1 MVYQKPVSE
10 KIYYG
15 WIVMAACFACAMM
28 VIGGTFYS
36 YQLFVL
42 PVTEEYGI
50 SRAAASYAYI
60 AMLISMAAWSPFI
73 GRLLDKF
80 NPRNVIVTGGIAFA
94 LAFTLI
100 ALSREL
106 SHMLMVIVFL
116 LGLGVASS
124 GGLAANAVTAKW
136 FMKRRGRALG
146 IVSVTSSAGGFI
158 MVPIVSLLIN
168 YYGWRLALIITGWG
182 TALLIGLIA
191 MLFIRN
197 RPTAEHLA
205 VTDEFEPSATQN
217 HEIERTWGFREII
230 ATRNFWLL
238 VFGAGLLMASDQA
251 ILTSKYPFM
260 VDIGFTPLQATTV
273 ISIMTFS
280 AIAGKLLIGY
290 MADYFDIRHLFALV
304 ALFHF
309 LLLAVFLIQPNY
321 WSMLIFASIFGAAVG
336 GIYPVWTTLTAAA
349 FGAPSFGAVFGFMAP
364 FMQIMSIVFVRF
376 IGEVHSRTGS
386 YDLAFQF
393 FIFTVILA
401 AGFIYAMRLPGKQ
414 EIGIKRDK
422 PATS

>member
-1 MVYQKPVSE
+1 
-10 KIYYG
+10 
-15 WIVMAACFACAMM
+15 
-28 VIGGTFYS
+28 
-36 YQLFVL
+36 
-42 PVTEEYGI
+42 
-50 SRAAASYAYI
+50 
-60 AMLISMAAWSPFI
+60 
-73 GRLLDKF
+73 
-80 NPRNVIVTGGIAFA
+80 
-94 LAFTLI
+94 
-100 ALSREL
+100 
-106 SHMLMVIVFL
+106 
-116 LGLGVASS
+116 
-124 GGLAANAVTAKW
+124 
-136 FMKRRGRALG
+136 
-146 IVSVTSSAGGFI
+146 
-158 MVPIVSLLIN
+158 
-168 YYGWRLALIITGWG
+168 
-182 TALLIGLIA
+182 
-191 MLFIRN
+191 
-197 RPTAEHLA
+197 
-205 VTDEFEPSATQN
+205 
-217 HEIERTWGFREII
+217 
-230 ATRNFWLL
+230 
-238 VFGAGLLMASDQA
+238 
-251 ILTSKYPFM
+251 
-260 VDIGFTPLQATTV
+260 
-273 ISIMTFS
+273 
-280 AIAGKLLIGY
+280 